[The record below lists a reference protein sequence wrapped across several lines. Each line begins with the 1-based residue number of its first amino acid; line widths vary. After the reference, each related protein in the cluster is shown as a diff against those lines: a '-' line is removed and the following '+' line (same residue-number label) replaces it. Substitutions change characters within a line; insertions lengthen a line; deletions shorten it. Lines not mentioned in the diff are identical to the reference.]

1 MARMH
6 ADRRRG
12 AALIEVLVA
21 SVILTTAGTAA
32 VTWLAQT
39 RQSLRAVRDAE
50 RDVIETSE
58 ELARLMVLGHDSLAV
73 LQGWTRRG
81 RWSLNVVRVT
91 DSLFDISLTNRPGAH
106 PILSTTVY
114 RAASSRAP

>member
-1 MARMH
+1 MARTH
-6 ADRRRG
+6 ADRRCG

-21 SVILTTAGTAA
+21 SVILATAGTAA

-39 RQSLRAVRDAE
+39 RQSMRAVREAE
-50 RDVIETSE
+50 RNVIETSE
-58 ELARLMVLGHDSLAV
+58 ELDRLMVLGHDSLAV

-81 RWSLNVVRVT
+81 RWSLDVVRVT
-91 DSLFDISLTNRPGAH
+91 DSLFDVSLTNRPGAR

-114 RAASSRAP
+114 RAALPHAP